1 VDCSEHPVTLVT
13 GASRGIGKA
22 IATRL
27 AAQGARVAICARPTP
42 GHAELGTLAATRD
55 DIAGRTGAVVMAIP
69 FDVGDPD
76 RPRAELV
83 KKVEAELGP
92 VEVLVNNAAVGGY
105 KPFLDWADADFGHLV
120 EVNVRAP
127 WDLARAVLPGMLERR
142 RGTIVN
148 VSSQAAELPAGP
160 PFAGTLPAQQ
170 GTLYGGTKAFLN
182 RWTVSLAAEVHGRG
196 VAVNALAPQA
206 AAATEVLVTYA
217 SIAHHL
223 YEPLDTMAEACL
235 ALCDGDPAVLTG
247 RIAFSLELL
256 VELQRPVHD
265 LLGRSLVEGWQPA
278 DLPARIA
285 RMRQHIAGETT
296 TDRPRLA

>member
-1 VDCSEHPVTLVT
+1 MDFSEHPVALVT

-42 GHAELGTLAATRD
+42 GHAELGTLDAARD
-55 DIAGRTGAVVMAIP
+55 DIARRAGAAVLAVP

-76 RPRAELV
+76 RQRADLV
-83 KKVEAELGP
+83 AQVETDIGP
-92 VEVLVNNAAVGGY
+92 VDILVNNAAAGGY
-105 KPFLDWADADFGHLV
+105 KPFLEWADTDFGRLV
-120 EVNVRAP
+120 ELNVRAP
-127 WDLARAVLPGMLERR
+127 WDLTRAVLPGMLERR
-142 RGTIVN
+142 RGAVVN
-148 VSSQAAELPAGP
+148 ISSQAAELPTGP

-182 RWTVSLAAEVHGRG
+182 RWTVSLAAEVHGTG

-206 AAATEVLVTYA
+206 AAATEVLLAYA
-217 SIAHHL
+217 GIADHL
-223 YEPLDTMAEACL
+223 YEPLETMAESCL
-235 ALCDGDPAVLTG
+235 ALCDGDPSFVTG
-247 RIAFSLELL
+247 KVAFSLELL

-278 DLPARIA
+278 DLPARMA
-285 RMRQHIAGETT
+285 RMRGHIEGRTT